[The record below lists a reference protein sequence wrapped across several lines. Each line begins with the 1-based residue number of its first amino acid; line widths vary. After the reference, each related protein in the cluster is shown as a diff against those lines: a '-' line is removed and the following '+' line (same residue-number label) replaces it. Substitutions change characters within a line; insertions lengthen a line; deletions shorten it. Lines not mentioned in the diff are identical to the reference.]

1 MESRKKNRIA
11 IAGEVDWYHG
21 SSVVRNIREGVE
33 IDIREVATALCHIP
47 PLPVADP
54 PRIPIGF
61 LRLIEGSAPPGGTWA
76 GSNSPIILVFLES
89 LRFSGCI
96 S

>member
-54 PRIPIGF
+54 PRI
-61 LRLIEGSAPPGGTWA
+61 LIRILAPNRG
-76 GSNSPIILVFLES
+76 IELF
-89 LRFSGCI
+89 
-96 S
+96 

>member
-47 PLPVADP
+47 PRPVADP
-54 PRIPIGF
+54 PRILIRILAPNRGF
-61 LRLIEGSAPPGGTWA
+61 SPP
-76 GSNSPIILVFLES
+76 
-89 LRFSGCI
+89 
-96 S
+96 

>member
-54 PRIPIGF
+54 PRILIRILAPNRGF
-61 LRLIEGSAPPGGTWA
+61 SPPPGGTWA
-76 GSNSPIILVFLES
+76 GSNSPIILVFS
-89 LRFSGCI
+89 
-96 S
+96 